1 MASEASTAALTNRS
15 LRTIRTELEF
25 LTDCSVISPQQL
37 SSLLAQLPAQT
48 PLHVPIQSPVAI
60 PATTPAA
67 QPSTLSLNEKNSYQQ
82 QNLSP
87 IPPPP
92 AYPAAPTILAIV
104 TALYAYSPTDA
115 GDLALQPNDS
125 IHVLEHMN
133 NDWWRG
139 RNERTGLEGIF
150 PRSYVNVLEEKPQFA
165 SYSSPAAYGNMPLDV
180 AQSSTRPGFDDRKP
194 SKFEEHGKK
203 LGKKM
208 GNAAIFGAGA
218 TIGSNI
224 VNGIF

>member
-1 MASEASTAALTNRS
+1 MATEASIALTNRS

-25 LTDCSVISPQQL
+25 LTDTSIISPEQL
-37 SSLLAQLPAQT
+37 SSILAQLPAQT
-48 PLHVPIQSPVAI
+48 PLHAPLQA
-60 PATTPAA
+60 PATASTTTPVEQFSNLNLKEHYAPVPTPA
-67 QPSTLSLNEKNSYQQ
+67 PL
-82 QNLSP
+82 
-87 IPPPP
+87 PPP
-92 AYPAAPTILAIV
+92 AYVHTPQILCVA

-115 GDLALQPNDS
+115 GDLALQQGDR
-125 IHVLEHMN
+125 IQVIEHMN

-150 PRSYVNVLEEKPQFA
+150 PRSYVNVVDDKRPPMMPPQ
-165 SYSSPAAYGNMPLDV
+165 SSDYGNMPLQV
-180 AQSSTRPGFDDRKP
+180 AQPGAITPGSDGRKY
-194 SKFEEHGKK
+194 SKLEEQGKK
-203 LGKKM
+203 FGKKM